1 MTQTP
6 AVAADSG
13 QGSEKYKSRRGRR
26 LFILLLLLLLT
37 LLGFA
42 SYFLLRLITPAGAP
56 SQGDDLAGITWVRS
70 IYGFSD
76 APEDQ
81 FNLVQSAVPGP
92 DGSVWINDGD
102 RRSIFQFTPE
112 GEFVREE
119 AGPEDNPLSIPGR
132 VAFGPD
138 GLMYVTERQN
148 DLVRVLDPNGNDA
161 GSFGIPSPFSID
173 VGEDRIAVGTRFGF
187 AILDKEGAP
196 IKVIGAMGKGEDEF
210 DYVHGIAIGDNGN
223 VYVVDSFNNRLS
235 AYDSEGNRLWIV
247 RTGLPTNQA
256 EVVDGKLK
264 IQSDAKPELAEA
276 DQLQLPMGLTIDGA
290 GRLVVIDMFECALAV
305 FDAEDGSFIGKY
317 GEFGAEDGKFLYP
330 TSLAYDAERD
340 WFTIADNMNSRAQIV
355 RIPGSAGG
363 NDAAAAVNRA
373 LSGPLRAC
381 LFPLLLL
388 VLIIIVWLAARAIRK
403 RRRASETDAVDA
415 ASDEDEVATISE
427 D

>member
-1 MTQTP
+1 MTETP
-6 AVAADSG
+6 AVAADLS

-26 LFILLLLLLLT
+26 LFILLLLFLLI

-56 SQGDDLAGITWVRS
+56 TQGDDLGGITWIRS
-70 IYGFSD
+70 IYGLSE

-81 FNLVQSAVPGP
+81 FNMVQSAVPGP
-92 DGSVWINDGD
+92 DGSIWVNDAD
-102 RRSIFQFTPE
+102 RRSVFQFTPQ
-112 GEFVREE
+112 GQYVREE
-119 AGPEDNPLSIPGR
+119 SGPDDDPLVIPGR

-148 DLVRVLDPNGNDA
+148 DLVRVLDANGAEA

-173 VGEDRIAVGTRFGF
+173 VDEERIAVGTRFGF
-187 AILDKEGAP
+187 AILEKDGTP
-196 IKVIGAMGKGEDEF
+196 LQVIGAMGKGDDEF
-210 DYVHGIAIGDNGN
+210 DYVHGIALGDNGI

-235 AYDSEGNRLWIV
+235 AYDSEGKRLWIV

-256 EVVDGKLK
+256 EMVDDKLK
-264 IQSDAKPELAEA
+264 IQTDAKPDLAEG
-276 DQLQLPMGLTIDGA
+276 DQLQLPMALTVDGA
-290 GRLVVIDMFECALAV
+290 GRLVVVDMYECALAV
-305 FDAEDGSFIGKY
+305 FDPEDGSFIAKY

-330 TSLAYDAERD
+330 TGVAYDAERD
-340 WFTIADNMNSRAQIV
+340 WFTVADTMNSRAQIV

-363 NDAAAAVNRA
+363 NAAAAAVNRA

-388 VLIIIVWLAARAIRK
+388 VLILIIWLVARVIRK
-403 RRRASETDAVDA
+403 RRHSGDTNAVLGADDESETP
-415 ASDEDEVATISE
+415 SITED
-427 D
+427 

>member
-1 MTQTP
+1 MTETP
-6 AVAADSG
+6 AVAADPG

-56 SQGDDLAGITWVRS
+56 SQDDDLNGITWVRS
-70 IYGFSD
+70 IYGFSE

-92 DGSVWINDGD
+92 DGSIWINDAV
-102 RRSIFQFTPE
+102 RRSVFQFTPE

-119 AGPEDNPLSIPGR
+119 SGPEDDPLRIPGR

-148 DLVRVLDPNGNDA
+148 DQVRVLDENGNDA
-161 GSFGIPSPFSID
+161 GTFGIPSPFSID
-173 VGEDRIAVGTRFGF
+173 VSEDRIAVGTRFGF
-187 AILDKEGAP
+187 AVLDKEGAP
-196 IKVIGAMGKGEDEF
+196 IKVIGAKGEGDDEF

-223 VYVVDSFNNRLS
+223 IYVVDSFNNRLS
-235 AYDSEGNRLWIV
+235 AYDNDGNRLWIV

-256 EVVDGKLK
+256 EIVDDKLQ
-264 IQSDAKPELAEA
+264 IQTDAKPKLAEG

-290 GRLVVIDMFECALAV
+290 GRLVVIDMFECAVAV
-305 FDAEDGSFIGKY
+305 FDPEDGSFIAKY
-317 GEFGAEDGKFLYP
+317 GEFGADDGKFLYP
-330 TSLAYDAERD
+330 TGIAYDAARD
-340 WFTIADNMNSRAQIV
+340 WFTVSDNMNSRAQVI
-355 RIPGSAGG
+355 RIPGSSGD
-363 NDAAAAVNRA
+363 NDVGAAVNRA

-388 VLIIIVWLAARAIRK
+388 VLIVIIWLVARAIRK
-403 RRRASETDAVDA
+403 RRRSQDTSEAA
-415 ASDEDEVATISE
+415 EASDESEAASISE